1 MRFAAVPLPK
11 TEPQRS
17 PAAEFVRKL
26 LGADKAA
33 APQTVPNPADPVPA
47 DLDQRVRLLGEW

>member
-1 MRFAAVPLPK
+1 MRFASVPLPK
-11 TEPQRS
+11 SEQPRS

-26 LGADKAA
+26 LGDKPAQ
-33 APQTVPNPADPVPA
+33 PQPATQPEHLPA

>member
-1 MRFAAVPLPK
+1 MRFAAVLLPK

-26 LGADKAA
+26 LGGDKAA
-33 APQTVPNPADPVPA
+33 APQTPNPADPVPA

>member
-1 MRFAAVPLPK
+1 MRFAAVTMPK

-17 PAAEFVRKL
+17 PAAEFVRRLVGAEKL
-26 LGADKAA
+26 PPPEPEAL
-33 APQTVPNPADPVPA
+33 PAEPPV

>member
-26 LGADKAA
+26 LGGEKAA
-33 APQTVPNPADPVPA
+33 APQTAPNPADPVPA

>member
-17 PAAEFVRKL
+17 PAADFVRKL
-26 LGADKAA
+26 LGGEKAA
-33 APQTVPNPADPVPA
+33 LPQPAPVQAESPPA
-47 DLDQRVRLLGEW
+47 DLDQRVRLAGEW

>member
-1 MRFAAVPLPK
+1 MRFASVPTPPN
-11 TEPQRS
+11 EPQRS

-26 LGADKAA
+26 LGDKPV
-33 APQTVPNPADPVPA
+33 APPPAQAQPEPLPA

>member
-1 MRFAAVPLPK
+1 MRFASVPLP
-11 TEPQRS
+11 TAEPQRS

-26 LGADKAA
+26 LGGDKAPA
-33 APQTVPNPADPVPA
+33 SQAPNQTDPVPA

>member
-1 MRFAAVPLPK
+1 MRFAAVTMPK

-17 PAAEFVRKL
+17 PAIEFVRRLVGGDKL
-26 LGADKAA
+26 PA
-33 APQTVPNPADPVPA
+33 APVEGRLAEPPV